1 MNIKE
6 IKSKKLYKEY
16 SLEIPFEDI
25 DKEINEKINNLIPTV
40 SIPGF
45 RKGKAPLSI
54 VKKKYEDSVLNEVI
68 QNVVS
73 SKTNDLIK
81 EKKLNLFRQ
90 PKIDLKQFE
99 KNKPTQIEIKIDL
112 QPEIKLKDFKE
123 IKLNKYE
130 INLSKKNLDDQY
142 KKFIDSQKSFKKI
155 ENNRKILKDDRV
167 LINFKTTN
175 ETIPEYLRSQTNMP
189 IDTGL
194 EQELLP
200 GINKQL
206 ISKLKEGDKKNIT
219 FDLSK
224 LLQNEKLN
232 KIDYEIEVVSIEE
245 KVKFEINKEYLEKNG
260 FKSEDDLKKLLK
272 ENSSQQYNQGIKQI
286 EKKQLMDLLNEQ
298 YNFDLPEGVLEE
310 DFNEIWQRLED
321 AKKNGNLDED
331 DKALSEQELRKRYKK
346 ISERRVKLGVLL
358 QHIAKEQKITVSEQE
373 LSQGIMQ
380 YSSQYPGQEKQ
391 IMEYLKKNP
400 TSVESIRGPILE
412 QKIIDSISSM
422 ANLSKKSINDE
433 QYKKLE
439 EETFNIKKENI

>member
-112 QPEIKLKDFKE
+112 QPEIKLQDFKE

-155 ENNRKILKDDRV
+155 ENNRKILKGDRV

>member
-286 EKKQLMDLLNEQ
+286 EKKQLMDLLNEL

>member
-25 DKEINEKINNLIPTV
+25 DKEINQKINNLIPTV

-321 AKKNGNLDED
+321 AKKNGNLDKD

-439 EETFNIKKENI
+439 EETFNIKKDKL